1 MARIFLVWCLLILVN
16 AHLIIVAEDLLES
29 PNTTA
34 RKLAG
39 KHDPHSKITTT
50 SSPSPS
56 PSPSPSEQSL
66 EVHENGVGVA
76 EETVMEKGGHHNHHH
91 SSIRKSVVGGGVI
104 LGVLAAVFVVAV
116 LCYIRATG
124 KKYVEPCSPSATPI
138 RGRNNKDFS
147 STLDP

>member
-16 AHLIIVAEDLLES
+16 AHFIIAAEDLLGS
-29 PNTTA
+29 SNNTA

-39 KHDPHSKITTT
+39 KHDLHSKSTTA
-50 SSPSPS
+50 SS

-66 EVHENGVGVA
+66 EVHENGAAVA
-76 EETVMEKGGHHNHHH
+76 EETVMEKSGHHNHHH